1 MSREGTMATTRSRAP
16 EFPVDLVWFNV
27 DAPVRLTEQLGRV
40 VLLNF
45 CAFSSVAC
53 RQILAD
59 LDYLGNKYR
68 KDLVILGVHS
78 PRYPGEAS
86 AVHLQQNICKHRLA
100 YPVLHDPELKL
111 WHCYGVKSL
120 STQVLVDR
128 DGYIVGAL
136 SGVGK
141 LDRLEQV
148 IRYQCGKRSRI
159 PPRAVS
165 LSRAR
170 RVPAA
175 SGTLSFPGRLVVS
188 GNKLFIADSGHNRI
202 LVTSRNG
209 VVLRQ
214 YGSASEGFLDG
225 NGEAA
230 AFNNPQGM
238 VLVDDF
244 LYVADTGN
252 HAVRR
257 IHVRTDDVDTI
268 AGNGKVGTT
277 GPGTPAV
284 PVSCSLNSPLDLAMK
299 DGVLYI
305 AMAGANQIWRLSLV
319 ASRIEVFSGNGEA
332 GLVDGPPGRA
342 AFAQPSGLTILGQ
355 TLFVVDADAG
365 AVRAVD
371 TVTGAV
377 TTLAGSR
384 LFGFGNQDGTGAAA
398 LLQFPQDIKAD
409 PQHSMLWVADT
420 YNNKIRRIGLD
431 TRFVSSPVVDRGLNE
446 PGGLAFQG
454 NTLYIANT
462 NAHEILCINPD
473 DGHATTLNV
482 AEELAEV

>member
-1 MSREGTMATTRSRAP
+1 MMATTRSRAP
-16 EFPVDLVWFNV
+16 EFPAGLVWFNV
-27 DAPVRLTEQLGRV
+27 EAPVRLTEQLGRV

-45 CAFSSVAC
+45 CTFSSMAC
-53 RQILAD
+53 RQVLAD
-59 LDYLGNKYR
+59 LDYLGSKYR
-68 KDLVILGVHS
+68 KDLVVLMVHS
-78 PRYPGEAS
+78 PRYPGEAG
-86 AVHLQQNICKHRLA
+86 AVHLRQSINKHRLA

-111 WHCYGVKSL
+111 WHSYGMKSRP
-120 STQVLVDR
+120 TQVLIDR

-136 SGVGK
+136 SGAGK
-141 LDRLEQV
+141 LARLEEV
-148 IRYQCGKRSRI
+148 IRYQCGKPSRI

-165 LSRAR
+165 SSRIGRIA
-170 RVPAA
+170 AA
-175 SGTLSFPGRLVVS
+175 SGTLSFPGRLVIS

-202 LVTSRNG
+202 LVTSPG
-209 VVLRQ
+209 GAVLRQ

-225 NGEAA
+225 KGESA

-244 LYVADTGN
+244 LYVADAGN

-257 IHVRTDDVDTI
+257 IHIRTDDVDTI
-268 AGNGKVGTT
+268 AGNGKVGTA
-277 GPGTPAV
+277 GPLMPAL
-284 PVSCSLNSPLDLAMK
+284 PVSCSLNFPLDLAMK

-319 ASRIEVFSGNGEA
+319 DNRIEVFSGNGEA

-342 AFAQPSGLTILGQ
+342 AFAQPSGVTVLGQ
-355 TLFVVDADAG
+355 QLYVVDADAG
-365 AVRAVD
+365 AVRGVD
-371 TVTGAV
+371 LVTGAV
-377 TTLAGSR
+377 KTLVGNR
-384 LFGFGNQDGTGAAA
+384 LYGFGNRDGTGAAA
-398 LLQFPQDIKAD
+398 LLQYPQDIKVD
-409 PQHSMLWVADT
+409 PKHRMLWVADT

-431 TRFVSSPVVDRGLNE
+431 TWFVSSPVVDCGLNE

-454 NTLYIANT
+454 DTLYIANT

-473 DGHATTLNV
+473 DGHASTLNV

>member
-1 MSREGTMATTRSRAP
+1 MATTRSRTP
-16 EFPVDLVWFNV
+16 EFPAGLVWFNV

-45 CAFSSVAC
+45 CAFSSMAC
-53 RQILAD
+53 RQIQAD

-78 PRYPGEAS
+78 PRYPGEVG
-86 AVHLQQNICKHRLA
+86 AVHLRQSISKHRVA

-111 WHCYGVKSL
+111 WHSFGIKSRP
-120 STQVLVDR
+120 TQVLIDK

-159 PPRAVS
+159 PPRPVS
-165 LSRAR
+165 SLRTG
-170 RVPAA
+170 RVSAA
-175 SGTLSFPGRLVVS
+175 SGVLSFPGRLVIS
-188 GNKLFIADSGHNRI
+188 ANRLFIADSGHNRI
-202 LVTSRNG
+202 LVTSRSG

-225 NGEAA
+225 NGESA

-238 VLVDDF
+238 VLVDEF

-257 IHVRTDDVDTI
+257 IHIRTDDVDTI
-268 AGNGKVGTT
+268 AGNGRVGTAS
-277 GPGTPAV
+277 PGMPAV
-284 PVSCSLNSPLDLAMK
+284 PVSCSLNFPLDLAMK

-319 ASRIEVFSGNGEA
+319 ANRIEVFSGNGEA
-332 GLVDGPPGRA
+332 GLIDGPPGRA
-342 AFAQPSGLTILGQ
+342 GFAQPSGLTVLGQ
-355 TLFVVDADAG
+355 QLYVVDADAG

-371 TVTGAV
+371 LVTGAV
-377 TTLAGSR
+377 TTLVGSR
-384 LFGFGNQDGTGAAA
+384 LFGFGNRDGTGAAA
-398 LLQFPQDIKAD
+398 LLQYPQDIKVD
-409 PQHSMLWVADT
+409 PLHRILWVADT

-431 TRFVSSPVVDRGLNE
+431 TRFVSSPVVDHGLNE

-454 NTLYIANT
+454 DTLYIANT